1 VLGPHPPMTAYSM
14 PPPAVQPAR
23 VFEKVALVPGT
34 PVKKPV
40 VSTIAVLKP
49 VKATPAVPYISARS
63 QAIPRRPAIEPWTLA
78 WEVDVMPRSVAHEV
92 IHGHRKGMAQT
103 CAVDRAFDAEH
114 EPRV

>member
-1 VLGPHPPMTAYSM
+1 M

-40 VSTIAVLKP
+40 VSTIVVVKP

-63 QAIPRRPAIEPWTLA
+63 QAMLGGRESSL
-78 WEVDVMPRSVAHEV
+78 
-92 IHGHRKGMAQT
+92 GHWPGR
-103 CAVDRAFDAEH
+103 
-114 EPRV
+114 